1 MKMSDMRAKARAIFG
16 PAFAEPMPNQPN
28 GAKALQ
34 QRANARPIPTYKVG
48 GPVKKP
54 MPTPA
59 DLAAAKA
66 QNEMI
71 KKATVSKKEAAAI
84 AAMQPAQARRKKQIL
99 SRLAALMVTGRPWP
113 RYRGLRL
120 WAAAARD
127 NPVAQARSFAGL
139 VRRLVQGRA

>member
-1 MKMSDMRAKARAIFG
+1 VPQEAGRSLVIVRTTAGAALLATAEVAGRIFI
-16 PAFAEPMPNQPN
+16 QP
-28 GAKALQ
+28 LE
-34 QRANARPIPTYKVG
+34 T
-48 GPVKKP
+48 
-54 MPTPA
+54 
-59 DLAAAKA
+59 
-66 QNEMI
+66 
-71 KKATVSKKEAAAI
+71 AAI

-99 SRLAALMVTGRPWP
+99 SHLAALILTGRPWP

>member
-1 MKMSDMRAKARAIFG
+1 MKMTDLRAKARAIFG

-48 GPVKKP
+48 GVVKKP
-54 MPTPA
+54 TPTPA

-71 KKATVSKKEAAAI
+71 KKATVSKKDAATI
-84 AAMQPAQARRKKQIL
+84 AAGARASAQEGAEMKKMKMAVGGKGSCAEYDERGAQPGK
-99 SRLAALMVTGRPWP
+99 RLPGNVG
-113 RYRGLRL
+113 GS
-120 WAAAARD
+120 D
-127 NPVAQARSFAGL
+127 V
-139 VRRLVQGRA
+139 